1 MCRSGLAIELHM
13 RLEEAYEQFRNL
25 EKERKK
31 TEATL
36 ARQNPGKKVGAPT
49 VGAPTASL
57 EYGKIPSK
65 RERNR
70 PSKRIAHARSRNPR
84 SEKCVGNLASKHEF
98 LHHWWASTV

>member
-1 MCRSGLAIELHM
+1 M

-49 VGAPTASL
+49 VIALRTVPEPGEGA
-57 EYGKIPSK
+57 
-65 RERNR
+65 RED
-70 PSKRIAHARSRNPR
+70 
-84 SEKCVGNLASKHEF
+84 
-98 LHHWWASTV
+98 

>member
-36 ARQNPGKKVGAPT
+36 ARQNPGKKVGAWTVAALRTVSEPREGAQEDCGHSRQAESGQKGRYLNCSSPT
-49 VGAPTASL
+49 NSFGT
-57 EYGKIPSK
+57 
-65 RERNR
+65 
-70 PSKRIAHARSRNPR
+70 
-84 SEKCVGNLASKHEF
+84 
-98 LHHWWASTV
+98 